1 MCRIDSVSHGKKPV
15 SNKPFVNPS
24 FPMPYL
30 ISHLS
35 HTCCGKKKILQKL
48 SFWTAVDK
56 QWHNVLLKWTLAV
69 FVNRNGLLQANENTF
84 LVYST
89 KSIQS
94 LCPLDAKRCLPMS
107 DVGPL
112 IAHLEN
118 TSVFCRRRPL
128 GHFINAT

>member
-35 HTCCGKKKILQKL
+35 HTCCGKKAILKL

-89 KSIQS
+89 KNIQS